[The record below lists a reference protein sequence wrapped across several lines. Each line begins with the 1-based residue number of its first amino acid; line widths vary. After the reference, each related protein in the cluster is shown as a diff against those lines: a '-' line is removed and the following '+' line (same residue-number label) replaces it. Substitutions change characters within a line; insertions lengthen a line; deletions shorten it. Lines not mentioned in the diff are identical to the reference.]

1 MPVRLDRVSSNG
13 GPHSGAAVVKGVV
26 GVPLSDREQHLF
38 EQIEQSLAAEDPRF
52 GSSGR
57 SRRAASAGLRR
68 ALGVIAVL
76 VGLGCAV
83 LAVAVGSGW
92 WGPFVGTVGFV
103 LIVAGL
109 WAAIR
114 SRPAGGHDSRR

>member
-1 MPVRLDRVSSNG
+1 MALDRVSSNG

-57 SRRAASAGLRR
+57 SRRSATARLRR
-68 ALGVIAVL
+68 VWGVIAVV
-76 VGLGCAV
+76 VGQRNPLDVCAV
-83 LAVAVGSGW
+83 L
-92 WGPFVGTVGFV
+92 
-103 LIVAGL
+103 
-109 WAAIR
+109 
-114 SRPAGGHDSRR
+114 RRRC

>member
-1 MPVRLDRVSSNG
+1 
-13 GPHSGAAVVKGVV
+13 VVKGVV
-26 GVPLSDREQHLF
+26 RVPLSDREQHLF

-57 SRRAASAGLRR
+57 SRRAESAGLRR
-68 ALGVIAVL
+68 AVGVIAVL

-114 SRPAGGHDSRR
+114 SRPAGRHDSRR